1 MEAMMDHEWNKTIQ
15 DVRDYIGTVHEVSSL
30 LLGMIMGVA
39 SDPDITAQDAI
50 KKALSKA
57 KSIKLLH

>member
-1 MEAMMDHEWNKTIQ
+1 MDHEWNKTIQ